1 MRTATSETV
10 PSAVVPVA
18 LLPAAQE
25 ASAGAAAQEFAVE
38 VVADDPSAVAAVGVV
53 AADAV
58 VAVEAVVAVV
68 EEGGRLKQPRVEL
81 NPWLV
86 PDLLAD

>member
-1 MRTATSETV
+1 V
-10 PSAVVPVA
+10 
-18 LLPAAQE
+18 
-25 ASAGAAAQEFAVE
+25 AQEFAVE
-38 VVADDPSAVAAVGVV
+38 VVADDPSAVADVGVV

-58 VAVEAVVAVV
+58 VAVGVGAVVAVEAVEAVV